1 MADIVAEP
9 LDVNRDWYTISY
21 DEGAVEGV
29 AIEATFTNQANNDVS
44 VYTGANDGEFIV
56 SLPKGG
62 SVTDEVTIKG
72 SGGGE
77 VTATITLPPSTGEGA
92 ADTTPDE

>member
-1 MADIVAEP
+1 MSITAAP

-21 DEGAVEGV
+21 DESEVEGV

-62 SVTDEVTIKG
+62 SVTDDVTIKG

-77 VTATITLPPSTGEGA
+77 ISDTVTLPPSE
-92 ADTTPDE
+92 DTVTEPDE